1 MENLKLSAT
10 TLEVLKAFK
19 SVKTATANE
28 LKNSGIEKINSSHL
42 VSLKNNGLIEQLSDK
57 KIVVCG
63 ECGTKKTYTNYKITE
78 LGELYNQ

>member
-28 LKNSGIEKINSSHL
+28 LKNSGIEKN
-42 VSLKNNGLIEQLSDK
+42 
-57 KIVVCG
+57 
-63 ECGTKKTYTNYKITE
+63 
-78 LGELYNQ
+78 